1 MFRTTIRW
9 ALLAVICF
17 LPSCRM
23 FALDDWQPINPD
35 ELKMT
40 ADPAHNA
47 RAIILYHEEV
57 ADDNTRH
64 KYVYKRLKIFTDKGK
79 DLASVEIPYD
89 ASFIGI
95 SDIKARSIAPDGTIT
110 PFTGKAFNSS
120 LIKGHGL
127 KYQAKTFSIPNVQ
140 AGSIIEWKY
149 VEYWE
154 DYVIAPHWTVQENL
168 FQKHA
173 KFTFIPYGKS
183 GHYIVDSRGDIK
195 DRVFYTLVGL
205 PEKTAIKTIANNRM
219 ELEMN
224 DIPEF
229 VPESY
234 SPPDEVVR
242 MRVNFYYGTDR
253 MGKPQDFWKDEGK
266 YWSKE
271 VERFIGHSQSVA
283 AAVAQVTSASDKPED
298 KVHKIYAF
306 IQKMK
311 NLNYDRTEDSF
322 EGMGRDAREKRT
334 IDDVVR
340 NNEGFRDELVR
351 TFVAMVRAA
360 GIPAVVMRVSDRD
373 DNIFQINVPNPGQLT
388 SEIAVVTLD
397 GKDVFLDPGTR
408 FCPFKLLAWQH
419 TSTAGLRQNPG
430 GSGATMADTPVANYK
445 DAISKRVGRLLLAED
460 GSAHGQVGIAW
471 AGEEALIQRQIAF
484 KTDEEG
490 RKKHLE
496 AEVKRMLPSGATV
509 QFISATGWD
518 TPDVQL
524 SANFKVEV
532 PSFATAAGKR
542 VMVPSNLF
550 EAASVQP
557 FAHGERK
564 HPIYFEYPYYTMD
577 DVQITFPASLK
588 PESIPKTAPVKTTY
602 SIYTVQR
609 NVTGNTIAYTRDFGM
624 AGVAFKAAD
633 YPELQNFFA
642 GMLNGDSEQFI
653 LTAAK

>member
-1 MFRTTIRW
+1 
-9 ALLAVICF
+9 
-17 LPSCRM
+17 M
-23 FALDDWQPINPD
+23 FAWDDWQPINPD

-40 ADPAHNA
+40 VDPAHDA
-47 RAIILYHEEV
+47 QAIILYHEEL

-79 DLASVEIPYD
+79 DLASIEIPYD

-95 SDIKARSIAPDGTIT
+95 TDIRARSIAPDGTIT

-120 LIKGHGL
+120 IIKGHGL

-149 VEYWE
+149 TEYWE

-173 KFTFIPYGKS
+173 KFTFIPFSKS
-183 GHYIVDSRGDIK
+183 GHTIVDSRGDVK
-195 DRVFYTLVGL
+195 DRVLYTVIGF
-205 PEKTAIKTIANNRM
+205 PEKTAINEIKTITNNRL

-224 DIPEF
+224 DIPAF

-234 SPPDEVVR
+234 SPPEEVLR
-242 MRVNFYYGTDR
+242 MRVNFYYGTSR
-253 MGKPQDFWKDEGK
+253 MSKPQDFWKDEGK

-283 AAVAQVTSASDKPED
+283 SAAAQVTSASDKPEE

-311 NLNYDRTEDSF
+311 NLNYDRTEGSF
-322 EGMGRDAREKRT
+322 EGMGRDAKEKRT

-340 NNEGFRDELVR
+340 NNEGYRDELVR

-360 GIPAVVMRVSDRD
+360 QIPAVVMRVSDRD
-373 DNIFQINVPNPGQLT
+373 DNIFQVNVPNPGQLT

-408 FCPFKLLAWQH
+408 FCPFKLLSWQH

-430 GSGATMADTPVANYK
+430 GGAAMADTPDANYK
-445 DAISKRVGRLLLAED
+445 DAISKRTGRLILAED
-460 GSAHGQVGIAW
+460 GSAHGQVAIAW
-471 AGEEALIQRQIAF
+471 PGEEALIHRQIAF

-496 AEVKRMLPSGATV
+496 DEVKKMLPGGATV
-509 QFISATGWD
+509 QFLSATGWD
-518 TPDVQL
+518 TPDAQL

-532 PSFATAAGKR
+532 PSFASAAGKHM
-542 VMVPSNLF
+542 MVPGNLF
-550 EAASVQP
+550 EAATVQP

-564 HPIYFEYPYYTMD
+564 HPVYFDYPYYTMD
-577 DVQITFPASLK
+577 DVQITFPSALK
-588 PESIPKTAPVKTTY
+588 PESVPEPSRVKTTY
-602 SIYTVQR
+602 SIYKVQR
-609 NVTGNTIAYTRDFGM
+609 SVAGNTIAYQRDFGM
-624 AGVAFKAAD
+624 AGVAFKATD

-642 GMLNGDSEQFI
+642 GMLNGDSEPFV
-653 LTAAK
+653 LTAAQ